1 LNEINRNKE
10 SKMIFDI
17 ETYYAPNFTLAGQR
31 GFDLLL
37 SQLEE
42 AAIDRAVLFPMPD
55 QLNTDNEGLRALL
68 AQDSRFIAIA
78 SMNPHLGDAALKEL
92 RLALSE
98 WGFRGL
104 KLMPVH
110 YAFRT
115 ASTAADPLIELAR
128 EFDVPVTVHSG
139 NFFCHPLEIAE
150 MASRFPDVNFIMDH
164 MGYRYHVLEA
174 VLAAERCPNL
184 YLATTAVFEPHFIQM
199 AINRVGAERVI
210 FGSNAPLVIP
220 RLQLEVIRAL
230 MLPPDQE
237 ELICGK
243 TAARLYKLDN

>member
-1 LNEINRNKE
+1 
-10 SKMIFDI
+10 MIVDV
-17 ETYYAPNFTLAGQR
+17 ETYYAPDFALAGQR

-37 SQLEE
+37 AQLDE
-42 AAIDRAVLFPMPD
+42 AGVDHAVLFPMPD
-55 QLNTDNEGLRALL
+55 QVNTDNEGLRDLL
-68 AQDSRFIAIA
+68 AQDTRFVAVA
-78 SMNPHLGDAALKEL
+78 SMNPNLGAAALDEF
-92 RLALSE
+92 RRALGE

-110 YAFRT
+110 YAFRA
-115 ASTAADPLIELAR
+115 ASTAADPLIAIAR

-150 MASRFPDVNFIMDH
+150 MASRFPDVTFIMDH
-164 MGYRYHVLEA
+164 MGYRYYVLEA

-199 AINRVGAERVI
+199 AINRVGAERVV

-230 MLPPDQE
+230 KLPAEQE

>member
-1 LNEINRNKE
+1 
-10 SKMIFDI
+10 MIFDV
-17 ETYYAPNFTLAGQR
+17 ETYYAPGFALADQQ
-31 GFDLLL
+31 GFALLQA
-37 SQLEE
+37 QLDE
-42 AAIDRAVLFPMPD
+42 AGIDRAVLFPMPD
-55 QLNTDNEGLRALL
+55 QLHTDNEGLRALL
-68 AQDSRFIAIA
+68 AQDSRFVAVA
-78 SMNPHLGDAALKEL
+78 SMNPHHGQAAQDEL
-92 RLALSE
+92 RRALAE

-110 YAFRT
+110 YAFR
-115 ASTAADPLIELAR
+115 AAGPAADPLIALAR

-150 MASRFPDVNFIMDH
+150 MASRFPDVTFIMDH
-164 MGYRYHVLEA
+164 MGYRYYVLEA
-174 VLAAERCPNL
+174 ILAAARCPNI

-199 AINRVGAERVI
+199 AIKRVGAGRII
-210 FGSNAPLVIP
+210 FGSNAPMVIP

-230 MLPPDQE
+230 KLPAAEE

>member
-1 LNEINRNKE
+1 
-10 SKMIFDI
+10 MIFDV
-17 ETYYAPNFTLAGQR
+17 ETYYAPNFTLAGQK
-31 GFDLLL
+31 GFDLLVA
-37 SQLEE
+37 QLDE
-42 AAIDRAVLFPMPD
+42 AGVDHAVLFPMPD
-55 QLNTDNEGLRALL
+55 QLNTDNKGLIPLL
-68 AQDSRFIAIA
+68 ARDSRFVGIA
-78 SMNPHLGDAALKEL
+78 SMNPNLGQAALDELREALGD
-92 RLALSE
+92 

-110 YAFRT
+110 YAFRS
-115 ASTAADPLIELAR
+115 ASTAADPLIEIAR
-128 EFDVPVTVHSG
+128 EFDVPVTIHSG

-150 MASRFPDVNFIMDH
+150 TASRFPDVTFIMDH

-199 AINRVGAERVI
+199 AINRVGADRVI
-210 FGSNAPLVIP
+210 FGSNAPMVLP

-230 MLPPDQE
+230 KLPAAQE
-237 ELICGK
+237 EMVFGK

>member
-1 LNEINRNKE
+1 
-10 SKMIFDI
+10 MIFDI
-17 ETYYAPNFTLAGQR
+17 ETYYAPNFTLAGQQ
-31 GFDLLL
+31 GFDLLQT
-37 SQLEE
+37 QLDE
-42 AAIDRAVLFPMPD
+42 AGIDHAVLFPLPN
-55 QLNTDNEGLRALL
+55 QLNTDNEGLRKLL
-68 AQDSRFIAIA
+68 VQDDRFIAVA
-78 SMNPHLGDAALKEL
+78 SMNPNLGDAGLEEF
-92 RLALSE
+92 RRALSE

-110 YAFRT
+110 YAFRS
-115 ASTAADPLIELAR
+115 ASTAADPLIEIAR
-128 EFDVPVTVHSG
+128 EFDVPVTIHSG
-139 NFFCHPLEIAE
+139 NFFCHPLEIGE
-150 MASRFPDVNFIMDH
+150 MASRFPDVTFIMDH

-199 AINRVGAERVI
+199 AINRVGVERVI

-230 MLPPDQE
+230 KLSSADE
-237 ELICGK
+237 ELIFGK